1 MTEKKVLPVNQKL
14 FEYKSYLKQLLG
26 LTAILNILMLTP
38 SIYMLQIYD
47 RVLSSYNLVTLVSLT
62 VIVLFL
68 YLVIAYIEHLRSK
81 VVILLSQDFDGSLS
95 GQLFSRLLR
104 DRSGKTSVGIQDL
117 ASIKNFISGQS
128 LFGFLDGPW
137 APIYLIVIFLFNFWM
152 GIFSLIA
159 MLILIAMAF
168 LNDRL
173 TKSKLNEASSA
184 KGDSLG
190 FFSEML
196 RSKESVSAMGM
207 VPNLFNH
214 WSIGN
219 NKYLVAHSD
228 ASESGAKISA
238 LTKFVRLSV
247 QSMILGLGAWLV
259 ITEDITP
266 GMMIAGSILL
276 SKALSPIE
284 AIIASWKQWDSTK
297 RSIQKI
303 NDFLVIDEKEVPNI
317 HLGKI
322 DGDISCENASVV
334 LGSDKKLLSNINFKI
349 PAGSHVALIGPSG
362 AGKTT
367 LLKMLAGIINPSQ
380 GVVRYGGASINQWD
394 PDVFGSDMGFMPQE
408 IQLIRGS
415 IASNIARFG
424 KIDSEEVQRVA
435 RLSGSDEFVLRL
447 KDGFDTQ
454 LSDGGLGLSQGQNQ
468 RLLLARA
475 LYASPSVIFF
485 DEPTSA
491 QDEIGI
497 KQFSKA
503 LLDLKS
509 SGKTVVYSTH
519 QKDLVLQADLI
530 ILMVA
535 GEVKLYGPRAEVLA
549 QLQNTNRDS

>member
-1 MTEKKVLPVNQKL
+1 MSQKKLLPVNQKL

-47 RVLSSYNLVTLVSLT
+47 RVLSSYNLVTLISLT

-68 YLVIAYIEHLRSK
+68 YLVIAYIEHLRSR
-81 VVILLSQDFDGSLS
+81 VVILLSQDFDESLS

-104 DRSGKTSVGIQDL
+104 DRSGKSSVGIQDL
-117 ASIKNFISGQS
+117 AAIKNFISGQS

-152 GIFSLIA
+152 GVFSLIA
-159 MLILIAMAF
+159 ILILITMAF

-173 TKSKLNEASSA
+173 TKGKLKEASSA
-184 KGDSLG
+184 KGESLG
-190 FFSEML
+190 FFSEMM

-207 VPNLFNH
+207 VPNLFGH
-214 WSIGN
+214 WRVGN
-219 NKYLVAHSD
+219 NKYLKAHSD

-238 LTKFVRLSV
+238 ATKFVRLSV
-247 QSMILGLGAWLV
+247 QSLILGLGAWLV

-303 NDFLVIDEKEVPNI
+303 NDFLGDVVTETPNI
-317 HLGKI
+317 QLGKV
-322 DGDISCENASVV
+322 DGDIDCENASVV
-334 LGSDKKLLSNINFKI
+334 LQEDKKILNNINLKI
-349 PAGSHVALIGPSG
+349 PSGSHVALIGPSG
-362 AGKTT
+362 SGKTT
-367 LLKMLAGIINPSQ
+367 LLKVLAGIIRPSQ
-380 GVVRYGGASINQWD
+380 GAVRYGGASINQWD
-394 PDVFGSDMGFMPQE
+394 ADVFGGDLGFMPQE
-408 IQLIRGS
+408 IQLLRGS
-415 IASNIARFG
+415 IASNISRFG
-424 KIDSEEVQRVA
+424 EIDSAEVQRVA
-435 RLSGSDEFVLRL
+435 GLSGTEEFILRL

-454 LSDGGLGLSQGQNQ
+454 LLEGGLGLSQGQSQ
-468 RLLLARA
+468 RVLLARA
-475 LYASPSVIFF
+475 LYGEPSALFF

-497 KQFSKA
+497 KQFAKVLSS
-503 LLDLKS
+503 LKS
-509 SGKTVVYSTH
+509 SNKTVVYSTH
-519 QKDLVLQADLI
+519 QRDLVLQADLI
-530 ILMVA
+530 ILLVS
-535 GEVKLYGPRAEVLA
+535 GEVKLYGRREEVLA
-549 QLQNTNRDS
+549 QLQKMNRDN

>member
-1 MTEKKVLPVNQKL
+1 MPEKNIPPVNQKL

-47 RVLSSYNLVTLVSLT
+47 RVLSSYNLVTLISLT
-62 VIVLFL
+62 AIVLFL
-68 YLVIAYIEHLRSK
+68 YVVIAYIEHLRSK
-81 VVILLSQDFDGSLS
+81 VVILLSQDFDESLS
-95 GQLFSRLLR
+95 GKLFSKLLR
-104 DRSGKTSVGIQDL
+104 DRSGKSSVGIQDL
-117 ASIKNFISGQS
+117 AVIKNFISGQS

-137 APIYLIVIFLFNFWM
+137 APVYLIVIFLFNFWM
-152 GIFSLIA
+152 GVFSLVA
-159 MLILIAMAF
+159 MMILVLMAY

-173 TKSKLNEASSA
+173 TKSKLNEASLA
-184 KGDSLG
+184 KGQSLG

-196 RSKESVSAMGM
+196 RARESISAMGM
-207 VPNLFNH
+207 VPHLFTH
-214 WSIGN
+214 WRIGN
-219 NKYLVAHSD
+219 NEYLKAHSQ

-303 NDFLVIDEKEVPNI
+303 NEFLVIDDKNVPNI

-322 DGDISCENASVV
+322 DGDITCENASIV
-334 LGSDKKLLSNINFKI
+334 LESDKKLLSHINFKI

-394 PDVFGSDMGFMPQE
+394 PDVFGNDMGFMPQE

-468 RLLLARA
+468 RLLMARA
-475 LYASPSVIFF
+475 FYGGPSVVFF

-497 KQFSKA
+497 KQFGKV

-535 GEVKLYGPRAEVLA
+535 GEVKLYGPRTEVLA

>member
-1 MTEKKVLPVNQKL
+1 MSQKKLLPVNQKL

-47 RVLSSYNLVTLVSLT
+47 RVLSSYNLVTLISLT

-68 YLVIAYIEHLRSK
+68 YLVIAYIEHLRSR
-81 VVILLSQDFDGSLS
+81 VVILLSQDFDESLS

-104 DRSGKTSVGIQDL
+104 DRSGKSSVGIQDL
-117 ASIKNFISGQS
+117 AAIKNFISGQS

-152 GIFSLIA
+152 GVFSLIA
-159 MLILIAMAF
+159 ILILITMAF

-173 TKSKLNEASSA
+173 TKGKLSEASSA
-184 KGDSLG
+184 KGESLG
-190 FFSEML
+190 FFSEMM

-207 VPNLFNH
+207 VPNLFGH
-214 WSIGN
+214 WRVGN
-219 NKYLVAHSD
+219 NKYLKAHSD

-238 LTKFVRLSV
+238 ATKFVRLSV
-247 QSMILGLGAWLV
+247 QSLILGLGAWLV

-303 NDFLVIDEKEVPNI
+303 NDFLGDVVTETPNI
-317 HLGKI
+317 QLGKV
-322 DGDISCENASVV
+322 DGDIDCENASVV
-334 LGSDKKLLSNINFKI
+334 LQEDKKILNNINLKI
-349 PAGSHVALIGPSG
+349 PSGSHVALIGPSG
-362 AGKTT
+362 SGKTT
-367 LLKMLAGIINPSQ
+367 LLKVLAGIVRPSQ
-380 GVVRYGGASINQWD
+380 GAVRYGGASINQWD
-394 PDVFGSDMGFMPQE
+394 ADVFGGDLGFMPQE
-408 IQLIRGS
+408 IQLLRGS
-415 IASNIARFG
+415 IASNISRFG
-424 KIDSEEVQRVA
+424 EIDSAEVQRVA
-435 RLSGSDEFVLRL
+435 GLSGTEEFILRL

-454 LSDGGLGLSQGQNQ
+454 LLEGGLGLSQGQSQ
-468 RLLLARA
+468 RVLLARA
-475 LYASPSVIFF
+475 LYGEPSALFF

-497 KQFSKA
+497 KQFAKVLSS
-503 LLDLKS
+503 LKS
-509 SGKTVVYSTH
+509 SNKTVVYSTH
-519 QKDLVLQADLI
+519 QRDLVLQADLI
-530 ILMVA
+530 ILLVS
-535 GEVKLYGPRAEVLA
+535 GEVKLYGRREEVLA
-549 QLQNTNRDS
+549 QLQKMNRDN